1 MIVQMVPE
9 IVLGAPGSIAIPQ
22 INGQQLIT
30 LNSHLSHSGENGEMD
45 LTSEAIKYSSYDI

>member
-1 MIVQMVPE
+1 MIAQMVPE

-30 LNSHLSHSGENGEMD
+30 LNSHLSHSGENGEMV
-45 LTSEAIKYSSYDI
+45 LTSEAIKYSSYAF